1 MWFHRSINVATEL
14 AVVLTYYRDEHEWE
28 GPGGALPSQ
37 ARGTVDGS
45 ANKGYV
51 VIALSNRYLDNT
63 VNKDK

>member
-1 MWFHRSINVATEL
+1 M
-14 AVVLTYYRDEHEWE
+14 VLTYYRDEHEWE